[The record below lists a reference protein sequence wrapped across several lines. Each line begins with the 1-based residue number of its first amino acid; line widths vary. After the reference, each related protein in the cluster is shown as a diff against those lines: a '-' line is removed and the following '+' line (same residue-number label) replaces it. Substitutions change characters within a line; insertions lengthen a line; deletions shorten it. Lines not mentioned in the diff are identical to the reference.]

1 MILDT
6 IIQDCH
12 QRNEG
17 ILSAEEMIL
26 FMIRFFCD
34 NPQAGDDEFAEA
46 LLHAEKMRIYCLL
59 HELVHDGYLISRF
72 KPDGEIE
79 YERIFGQTPHSEEV
93 RHDR

>member
-1 MILDT
+1 MTLDT

-26 FMIRFFCD
+26 LMIRFFCD
-34 NPQAGDDEFAEA
+34 NPQAGDNEFAEA
-46 LLHAEKMRIYCLL
+46 LRHAEQMKVYRLL
-59 HELVHDGYLISRF
+59 QELAHEGHVISRL